1 MNLGRAPRVLAL
13 CGDET
18 GCSLWRIWQPFRE
31 LEQRGYIA
39 EWCHKNDSD
48 KVLPLVAQGRYD
60 AVITPRIVWP
70 VEGIGEAWVNV
81 IHKAGLAW
89 LYEIDDDIFSPRI
102 VDRQMRV
109 FPAEAAKGE
118 KQLEWERNERIK
130 MLTVCDGVT
139 VSSRRLATIARQ
151 YAPADTP
158 VYHIPNSIDA
168 KWFKETLRGIGRIPE
183 LEGKLTVGW
192 AGGAREEADMKPL
205 AEAWTVIAERYPHV
219 EFVIQGHMS
228 DSLYHSIPDERRHS
242 LPWLSLEEYPRALI
256 NLDIGCCIVAPLVF
270 NTSKT
275 CIKWYEMTLAGVAC
289 VVSPTLYGAEV
300 TDGEDALVAETSEQ
314 IVDALSRL
322 IEDAEL
328 RRTISRN
335 ARRTVMEKYTL
346 EKNWQNW
353 PLAWLDAIE
362 RFRSKP
368 RLILAT
374 A

>member
-1 MNLGRAPRVLAL
+1 
-13 CGDET
+13 
-18 GCSLWRIWQPFRE
+18 
-31 LEQRGYIA
+31 
-39 EWCHKNDSD
+39 
-48 KVLPLVAQGRYD
+48 
-60 AVITPRIVWP
+60 VITPRIVWP
-70 VEGIGEAWVNV
+70 TEGIGEAWVKV

-109 FPAEAAKGE
+109 FPAEAAKGRD
-118 KQLEWERNERIK
+118 QLEWERNERIK

-151 YAPADTP
+151 YAPAETP

-168 KWFKETLRGIGRIPE
+168 KWFRSTLHGIGRVPE
-183 LEGKLTVGW
+183 LNGKLTVGW

-205 AEAWTVIAERYPHV
+205 AEAWTIIAERFPSV

-242 LPWLSLEEYPRALI
+242 LPWLDLAEYPRALI
-256 NLDIGCCIVAPLVF
+256 NIDVGCCIVAPLIF

-275 CIKWYEMTLAGVAC
+275 CIKWYEMTLAGAVC

-300 TDGEDALVAETSEQ
+300 TDGEDALVAETPDQ

-322 IEDAEL
+322 IESEDL
-328 RRTISRN
+328 RKTISRN
-335 ARRTVMEKYTL
+335 ARRTVMERHSL
-346 EKNWQNW
+346 ENNWHKW
-353 PLAWLDAIE
+353 PLAWSDAIE
-362 RFRSKP
+362 RFRAKP
-368 RLILAT
+368 RLILAS